1 MKWMIIILIMM
12 SLVGSMMWVMPTK
25 RQKYQA
31 ALRLKAKALGYQVQL
46 ERLTAPRAKGEME
59 AEARDMTAYRLI
71 RQGLS
76 KQEKNAFNSWQI
88 FRVSSIADIGLPQ
101 GWSWRHGEK
110 TLSNSQLE
118 ELNSI
123 IEKLPEG
130 VFSLE
135 SSPVYI
141 GAYWDENG
149 GDEVLEQLK
158 ELLETFIEK
167 RF

>member
-31 ALRLKAKALGYQVQL
+31 ALRMKAKSLGYQVQL

-59 AEARDMTAYRLI
+59 GESKDMTAYRLI
-71 RQGLS
+71 RHGLS

-88 FRVSSIADIGLPQ
+88 FRVESIADTDLPP
-101 GWSWRHGEK
+101 GWSWSKGEK
-110 TLSNSQLE
+110 TLNSTQLE
-118 ELNSI
+118 LLNTILSR
-123 IEKLPEG
+123 LPSG

-135 SSPVYI
+135 SSPIYI
-141 GAYWDENG
+141 GAYWDEEG

-158 ELLETFIEK
+158 EQLDLFIEK
-167 RF
+167 GF